1 LDLGAKKYS
10 KSSPS
15 SLKRADKKWRGWGGG
30 NFLPASEIKQRPFP
44 PSVRSEQSQA
54 KYSFLFRRIFWWRA
68 QIRNRKE
75 YFAWRR
81 ALASSGGAASFVQEF
96 LIK

>member
-1 LDLGAKKYS
+1 VWGAPKQSEARYGVKIPPRPS
-10 KSSPS
+10 KN
-15 SLKRADKKWRGWGGG
+15 RGQPRR
-30 NFLPASEIKQRPFP
+30 PA
-44 PSVRSEQSQA
+44 RSEQSQA
-54 KYSFLFRRIFWWRA
+54 KYSFPFRRIFWWRA

-81 ALASSGGAASFVQEF
+81 ALASGGGAERIGFFQEF

>member
-1 LDLGAKKYS
+1 VGGIPPRPSKNSGRTRRLLVQSRAKQNT
-10 KSSPS
+10 
-15 SLKRADKKWRGWGGG
+15 L
-30 NFLPASEIKQRPFP
+30 
-44 PSVRSEQSQA
+44 
-54 KYSFLFRRIFWWRA
+54 FLFRIIFWWRA

-81 ALASSGGAASFVQEF
+81 ALASGDGAASFVQEF